1 MRTSKEPVAST
12 HVMTMATMASAAVL
26 LVSAAIVVAISG
38 CARSDGTVNEHSSS
52 SSPEQIAEKSD
63 FINFDE
69 SSGEAYVNNELLV
82 YVEQDADA
90 DETEQLFSSVGVSSV
105 DDTMSD
111 IGLYRLVFPNAMSRE
126 ELEDIISTL
135 SENPI
140 VSSAELDPIVLS
152 DDDGA

>member
-1 MRTSKEPVAST
+1 MRTSKEPVMST
-12 HVMTMATMASAAVL
+12 RIMTMATMASAAVL

-38 CARSDGTVNEHSSS
+38 CARSDGTVNEHLSS

-63 FINFDE
+63 FINFDK

-90 DETEQLFSSVGVSSV
+90 DEAEQLFSSVGVSSV

-111 IGLYRLVFPNAMSRE
+111 IGLYRLVFPSAMSRE

-152 DDDGA
+152 DDDDA

>member
-1 MRTSKEPVAST
+1 MLRAQY
-12 HVMTMATMASAAVL
+12 L
-26 LVSAAIVVAISG
+26 LTERLFPQTIFYLT
-38 CARSDGTVNEHSSS
+38 R
-52 SSPEQIAEKSD
+52 
-63 FINFDE
+63 FINFDK

-90 DETEQLFSSVGVSSV
+90 DEAEQLFSSVGVSSV

-111 IGLYRLVFPNAMSRE
+111 IGLYRLVFPSAMSRE

-135 SENPI
+135 SENTI

-152 DDDGA
+152 DDDDA